1 VNAEDGKI
9 KQEILLDYSQLLT
22 AEADKPEVIK
32 NKNRFKRMQNSF
44 GFRFYLSSNCQNS
57 LHTRTQSAISWR

>member
-22 AEADKPEVIK
+22 AEADKPEVI
-32 NKNRFKRMQNSF
+32 NKTKIWIQEMCNVHLVFDISK
-44 GFRFYLSSNCQNS
+44 LPISS
-57 LHTRTQSAISWR
+57 HTRIPNAISWR